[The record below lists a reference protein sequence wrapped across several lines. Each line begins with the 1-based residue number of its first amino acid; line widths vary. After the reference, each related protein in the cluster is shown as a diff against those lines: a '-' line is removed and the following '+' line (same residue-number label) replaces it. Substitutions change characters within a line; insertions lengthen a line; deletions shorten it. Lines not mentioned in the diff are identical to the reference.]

1 MINAAAHIFIQV
13 HLSRKAPALL
23 SPLSHDQM
31 FHVSWCSRH
40 LEKGKV
46 MSEVLTPF
54 LWNKFISCNRRHHR
68 LQTLFLV
75 FNFTTSETNKS
86 FVTRT
91 NALLVDTFISI
102 DDVSMSIA
110 VEEGCF
116 NCGRYKNRELH
127 RLSLLMLFG

>member
-1 MINAAAHIFIQV
+1 
-13 HLSRKAPALL
+13 
-23 SPLSHDQM
+23 
-31 FHVSWCSRH
+31 
-40 LEKGKV
+40 

-54 LWNKFISCNRRHHR
+54 LWNKSISCNRRHHC
-68 LQTLFLV
+68 LQALFLV

-102 DDVSMSIA
+102 DDVTMSIA

-127 RLSLLMLFG
+127 RLSLLMLLR